1 MRCASA
7 RRSISREAARP
18 GRRSCAP
25 EVAQSVLQRLRRLLC
40 VKCCPGHDAQFARRD
55 FDLGRAEA
63 RSPEAWQYRRLRLP
77 PRLDAQPTGPF
88 FRIVREVDPDPRKA
102 DSALGARLQ
111 RGQRLDGAAD
121 FVREPPRC
129 GGGIIEPRCHVPA
142 RVDEFEGG
150 FLRPENAAQI
160 AIERIALFFAQTAGT
175 ADRRL
180 QRLAQCTQGRR
191 PRLKALRSAQVAIGG
206 DQSTRGLLGQTQL
219 LSDPIQRPGVV
230 AG

>member
-1 MRCASA
+1 M
-7 RRSISREAARP
+7 
-18 GRRSCAP
+18 
-25 EVAQSVLQRLRRLLC
+25 
-40 VKCCPGHDAQFARRD
+40 RRD

-142 RVDEFEGG
+142 RFDEFEGG
-150 FLRPENAAQI
+150 FLRPENAAQKGL
-160 AIERIALFFAQTAGT
+160 ERIALFFAQTAGT

-180 QRLAQCTQGRR
+180 QRLAEPVLSHRHVHRLPG
-191 PRLKALRSAQVAIGG
+191 PRIAHGDVAIRQDDARLGARAPSGAVSRRDRPAGG
-206 DQSTRGLLGQTQL
+206 PVHRSFGNSVDICLPQTVVGGLDRQLQRETLGL
-219 LSDPIQRPGVV
+219 V
-230 AG
+230 A